1 MRYFFFLLWKLICFK
16 FGFYIGFTWDIR
28 VLPRTAPSAVST
40 IGPSCPATSFKQ
52 TNDIRPTPHGG
63 FVNDDFI
70 YETEKTKIL
79 LDSIWNH
86 IIEFLNIQ
94 GDPRNMTFENFFK
107 VVFDIWNYLP
117 HSFLTFILK
126 VEFSFAIRV
135 SNAIEFYLRAITWLN
150 FLNYRKRPGTSDY
163 CVLCLGMA
171 GGIWGCFK
179 YFEFT
184 NSWAQYWSFC
194 TGKQTAV
201 HFDIFSTFNTLQYTV
216 HVVVHF
222 VVHCKLCSTFWYFR
236 CNVQFS
242 LYF

>member
-1 MRYFFFLLWKLICFK
+1 MRYFFFLLLKLISFK

-135 SNAIEFYLRAITWLN
+135 SNAIEFYLRAIASPCAQVNLIARYSSQFRPN
-150 FLNYRKRPGTSDY
+150 FLRCVSIFFIKFNLNHMARK
-163 CVLCLGMA
+163 
-171 GGIWGCFK
+171 K
-179 YFEFT
+179 
-184 NSWAQYWSFC
+184 
-194 TGKQTAV
+194 
-201 HFDIFSTFNTLQYTV
+201 
-216 HVVVHF
+216 
-222 VVHCKLCSTFWYFR
+222 
-236 CNVQFS
+236 CN
-242 LYF
+242 